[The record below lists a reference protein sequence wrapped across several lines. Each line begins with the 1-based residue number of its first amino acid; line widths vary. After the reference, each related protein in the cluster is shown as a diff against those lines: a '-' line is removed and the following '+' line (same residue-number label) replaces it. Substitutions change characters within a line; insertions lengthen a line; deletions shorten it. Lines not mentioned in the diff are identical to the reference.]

1 MTTKEFLD
9 KYDNNE
15 TFTEEEM
22 FRIWIGDTE
31 IEMEVIEE
39 GIGEQYRWNHI
50 EWQVVKINNRYFDLA
65 IMAGNTEYQDNE
77 YYIQP
82 QEVKPVETVITK
94 WERVD

>member
-9 KYDNNE
+9 RYDNKE
-15 TFTEEEM
+15 TFTESEM
-22 FRIWIGDTE
+22 HRIWIGDTE
-31 IEMEVIEE
+31 IEMTVIEE
-39 GIGEQYRWNHI
+39 GTGEQYRWNHI
-50 EWQVVKINNRYFDLA
+50 EWQVVKIGDRYFDLA

-77 YYIQP
+77 YDIQP